1 MPTRSRPEQELVD
14 VFGSKEESEVFVVSG
29 LLETAGID
37 CLVTAL
43 DAPQDILPGVGGSV
57 IRVPADQAEEAR
69 RIIEEYR
76 QNPTTEEDELTAED
90 EPGHSPDS
98 A

>member
-1 MPTRSRPEQELVD
+1 MATQPVPNERLVE
-14 VFGSKEESEVFVVSG
+14 VFGSKEESEVMVVSG

-37 CLVTAL
+37 CMVTAL
-43 DAPQDILPGVGGSV
+43 DAPQDVLPGVGGV
-57 IRVPADQAEEAR
+57 VVKGPADQADEAR

-76 QNPTTEEDELTAED
+76 AGNEGDEDLSEDETEAE
-90 EPGHSPDS
+90 